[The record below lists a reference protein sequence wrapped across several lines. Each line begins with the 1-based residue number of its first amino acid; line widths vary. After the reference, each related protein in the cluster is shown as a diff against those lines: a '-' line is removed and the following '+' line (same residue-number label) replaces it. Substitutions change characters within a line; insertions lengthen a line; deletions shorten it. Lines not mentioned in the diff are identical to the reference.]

1 MRHLLLLIIAIG
13 LVSCATRQV
22 VSQTDGSA
30 DSKQTVMDP
39 TTQAN
44 MDVAHES
51 FLQALHLKAQGREM
65 LALPWLQNAAE
76 HAPNSRFLAFEVVR
90 ELMDLNRNAEAL
102 EYAARTMRK
111 ISDPTAEELF
121 LLAHLYRQ
129 GGQIDSCKN
138 YFQKTIAK
146 QPDHFRALYEYSVVL
161 ELLQDY
167 QQLEG
172 VYAKMLPLLSY
183 PDQLVGKYIEI
194 LKRRDK
200 GGDSVAISM
209 LFDRLNYSPSLEN
222 AEPLFNGLV
231 QMDSLRLAR
240 NVLELVEQQ
249 SQGDLA
255 KLQFLRTSW
264 ERLQDVPGA
273 LRVQAGIFQLDT
285 TSATELK
292 KLIEL
297 RVRMGQMDS
306 VQQDM
311 QAYLKLDTS
320 SVGDHLHGI
329 LLEQMGKREESL
341 AAFDR
346 AIAKAPKRWV
356 HYEAKYE
363 TQVRARLWEEAHKT
377 LDAALGVFVD
387 MPAPLLAKGNVY
399 FSQGLQIRFED
410 SLMAQK
416 LYAQALPWV
425 EKAYLLDTNRQD
437 PLFTY
442 AALHE
447 RLDQVDRAKALF
459 ERLLRLEPNNARA
472 LNTYGYMLIYR
483 MIDPALGLKLV
494 DQALLL
500 QANNPAYLDSKAWGL
515 AMMGK
520 WEDARALFLQIMT
533 LPGSEDEEIFDHAAE
548 VERKLGNEA
557 KAIEYWK
564 KALELYPAFRKVQ
577 NILKKSAESG
587 K

>member
-1 MRHLLLLIIAIG
+1 MRQLLLLLFVLG
-13 LVSCATRQV
+13 LISCASRQV
-22 VSQTDGSA
+22 VTQSSNID
-30 DSKQTVMDP
+30 DSKPVGIDP
-39 TTQAN
+39 AIQAN

-51 FLQALHLKAQGREM
+51 FLQALHLKAQGREL
-65 LALPWLQNAAE
+65 LALPWLKNAAE

-102 EYAARTMRK
+102 EYAARTMKK

-194 LKRRDK
+194 LKRREK
-200 GGDSVAISM
+200 GGDSIAISM
-209 LFDRLNYSPSLEN
+209 LFDRLNYNPSMEN
-222 AEPLFNGLV
+222 AEPLFNGLL

-240 NVLELVEQQ
+240 QVLELVEPQ
-249 SQGDLA
+249 SQGDIA
-255 KLQFLRTSW
+255 KLQFLRTGW
-264 ERLQDVPGA
+264 ERLQDVSGA
-273 LRVQAGIFQLDT
+273 LRVQAWIFQLDT
-285 TSATELK
+285 TSAVELK

-297 RVRMGQMDS
+297 RVRMGQMDL
-306 VQQDM
+306 VQADM

-320 SVGDHLHGI
+320 SIGEHLHGI
-329 LLEQMGKREESL
+329 LLEQMGKISESIS
-341 AAFDR
+341 AYDR
-346 AIAKAPKRWV
+346 AISKSPKRWA

-363 TQVRARLWEEAHKT
+363 AQVRAKLWDDAHKT
-377 LDAALGVFVD
+377 LDTALKVFVD
-387 MPAPLLAKGNVY
+387 MPDPLLAKGNVY
-399 FSQGLQIRFED
+399 FSQGLLMRFED
-410 SLMAQK
+410 SLMARN
-416 LYAQALPWV
+416 LYSQALPWV

-437 PLFTY
+437 PLFTF

-447 RLDQVDRAKALF
+447 RLDLVDRAKSLF
-459 ERLLRLEPNNARA
+459 SRLLRLEPNNARA

-483 MIDPALGLKLV
+483 MIDPAMGLKLV

-515 AMMGK
+515 AMTGK
-520 WEDARALFLQIMT
+520 WEEARALFAQIMT

-564 KALELYPAFRKVQ
+564 KALELNPSFRKVQ
-577 NILKKSAESG
+577 SILKNKAESG